1 MQRSIQRKPIAQ
13 ARSAALAGMALLV
26 SGTALAQVAPVYTCD
41 SDITMDAG
49 SEAPYYIN
57 EPIPIVITLGPADVS
72 NGTEDGVLS
81 ISSFDYKPDCEP
93 GSDFATCSAAGNNV
107 QILTEDA
114 AIGGSCGAV
123 FTTDDTTTP
132 GTIRFEPANPIE
144 LVPNAESPGEQET
157 CTVEFEIMIVSVDP
171 GTTGILEWGGWTESQ
186 AVCSYPNDGAP
197 TDLGAAASG
206 SLFFPL
212 STERV
217 TFRVTKDFT
226 DGALETATVRLSCN
240 AGLPLQ
246 QEFDLSDDEFVTFVI
261 RDFVAGATDCRV
273 YEDPIEGYTPTYNAG
288 DTGVAASIYDD
299 ENGCHYEGVQSGDF
313 TCDISNNF
321 DDVEVEVTKEWL
333 GVEDIDFPLVAEAE
347 YTCFDVYTTPSGTV
361 PEDVTGTLFF
371 SGEISTA
378 VISGLYPVAGKSYC
392 QVTEVNVPSVV
403 EADSSD
409 CARVPLIPGA
419 DCTLVNTLFF
429 EGIPTLSQYGQA
441 LMALLMLG
449 IGFVGLRRFV

>member
-1 MQRSIQRKPIAQ
+1 MQRSIERKPIAQ
-13 ARSAALAGMALLV
+13 ARPAVFAGLALLV
-26 SGTALAQVAPVYTCD
+26 SGTALAQVQPVYTCD
-41 SDITMDAG
+41 SDITMNAA

-93 GSDFATCSAAGNNV
+93 GSDFETCSAAGNNV
-107 QILTEDA
+107 ELITADVD
-114 AIGGSCGAV
+114 IGGSCGVA
-123 FTTDDTTTP
+123 FTTDDTSVP
-132 GTIRFEPANPIE
+132 GTIQFTPATPIE
-144 LVPNAESPGEQET
+144 LVPNAGDGEQET
-157 CTVEFEIMIVSVDP
+157 CTVEFEIMVVSVDP

-226 DGALETATVRLSCN
+226 DDALDTATVRIRCN
-240 AGLPLQ
+240 AGLPLE
-246 QEFDLSDDEFVTFVI
+246 QEFDLSDNEYVTFVS
-261 RDFVAGATDCRV
+261 RAFTAGQMDCIV
-273 YEDPIEGYTPTYNAG
+273 FEDPIEGYTPSYSVG
-288 DTGVAASIYDD
+288 DTGVAAQIYDD
-299 ENGCHYEGVQSGDF
+299 ENGCHFEGIQSGDF
-313 TCDISNNF
+313 TCDISNNY
-321 DDVEVEVTKEWL
+321 DDVAIEVTKEWF
-333 GVEDIDFPLVAEAE
+333 GVEDVDFPLVAEAT
-347 YTCFDVYTTPSGTV
+347 YTCFDVYTTPNGTV
-361 PEDVTGTLFF
+361 PVDVTGTLTFN
-371 SGEISTA
+371 GETSTR
-378 VISGLYPVAGKSYC
+378 VIGGLYPIAGRSYC
-392 QVTEVNVPSVV
+392 EVTEVNVPSVV

-409 CARVPLIPGA
+409 CARVPVIPGA
-419 DCTLVNTLFF
+419 DCTLVNTLFY

>member
-1 MQRSIQRKPIAQ
+1 MQRSIQRKPIAH
-13 ARSAALAGMALLV
+13 ARSAVLAGLALLV
-26 SGTALAQVAPVYTCD
+26 SGPAMAQVYTCD
-41 SDITMDAG
+41 SDITMNAD

-81 ISSFDYKPDCEP
+81 INSFDYKPDCEP

-107 QILTEDA
+107 DLLTIDGD
-114 AIGGSCGAV
+114 IGGTCGVA
-123 FTTDDTTTP
+123 FTTDETTVP
-132 GTIRFEPANPIE
+132 GTITFTPTTAIE
-144 LVPNAESPGEQET
+144 LVPNAAPDTDEQET
-157 CTVEFEIMIVSVDP
+157 CTVEFDIMVVSVDP

-212 STERV
+212 STERL

-226 DGALETATVRLSCN
+226 DGALDTATVRLRCN
-240 AGLPLQ
+240 AGIPLENQ
-246 QEFDLSDDEFVTFVI
+246 FDLSDDEHVTFVI
-261 RDFVAGATDCRV
+261 KDFIPGATDCTV
-273 YEDPIEGYTPTYNAG
+273 YEDPIEGYTPTYDAG
-288 DTGVAASIYDD
+288 DTGVAARIYDD
-299 ENGCHYEGVQSGDF
+299 EDGCYFEGVQSGAF
-313 TCDISNNF
+313 TCDISNNY
-321 DDVEVEVTKEWL
+321 DDVEIEVTKEWF
-333 GVEDIDFPLVAEAE
+333 GVDDVEFPLVAEAA
-347 YTCFDVYTTPSGTV
+347 YTCYDVYTTPTGTV

-371 SGEISTA
+371 SGEVSTRI
-378 VISGLYPVAGKSYC
+378 ISGLYPVAGKSYC
-392 QVTEVNVPSVV
+392 EVTEVNVPSVV

-429 EGIPTLSQYGQA
+429 EGIPTLSQYGQM